1 MAPKNRKAKI
11 TKTVV
16 DRFPSPSNEPT
27 FLRDTTLQGFAV
39 KAYPSGSKTFV
50 IEKRINGKV
59 RRITLGSYGE
69 LTVEQARREAQKM
82 LGRIAQGID
91 PIAEKERK
99 AVLSTTLWQ
108 AFQEFKKA
116 RKHLNAR
123 TLYDYE
129 LVIKSKLGDWKD
141 KPLANI
147 TRKMIS
153 VRHQELGAKG
163 SKNYADLTMRTLRS
177 IVNFAQARYTDDD
190 GYPLIKDN
198 PVTVLTSTRAW
209 HPKKRR
215 QTVIKRHQLPAWFEA
230 VYDLKKPENQESFH
244 IVADF
249 LLVLLFTGLRRQEAA
264 QLLWKNVDLKDQ
276 TLLIP
281 DPKNHE
287 PLTLPLS
294 DFLIDLL
301 TKRKELAVNGYV
313 FPGRDGEGYLIEPKR
328 QIQKV
333 IDQSN
338 VSFTI
343 HDLRRTFITIAES
356 LDISFYAIKRLVNH
370 KMKDDVTAGYI
381 ISDIGRLRD
390 PMQRITDLLLE
401 FSNKDEPKKVIL
413 LEGGRKKTA
422 RRKRAL
428 EVV

>member
-1 MAPKNRKAKI
+1 
-11 TKTVV
+11 
-16 DRFPSPSNEPT
+16 
-27 FLRDTTLQGFAV
+27 L
-39 KAYPSGSKTFV
+39 
-50 IEKRINGKV
+50 
-59 RRITLGSYGE
+59 
-69 LTVEQARREAQKM
+69 
-82 LGRIAQGID
+82 
-91 PIAEKERK
+91 
-99 AVLSTTLWQ
+99 VL
-108 AFQEFKKA
+108 
-116 RKHLNAR
+116 
-123 TLYDYE
+123 
-129 LVIKSKLGDWKD
+129 KSKLGDWKD

-147 TRKMIS
+147 TRKM
-153 VRHQELGAKG
+153 VLERHQKLGEKG
-163 SKNYADLTMRTLRS
+163 SRNYADLTMRALRS

-198 PVTVLTSTRAW
+198 PVMILTTTRAW
-209 HPKKRR
+209 CPKKRR

-264 QLLWKNVDLKDQ
+264 QLLWKNVDLKDR

-301 TKRKELAVNGYV
+301 TERKELAVNGYV
-313 FPGRDGEGYLIEPKR
+313 FPGRDGQGYLIEPKR

-343 HDLRRTFITIAES
+343 HDLRRTFITVADS
-356 LDISFYAIKRLVNH
+356 LEISAYAIKRLVNH

-381 ISDIGRLRD
+381 ISDIERLRG
-390 PMQRITDLLLE
+390 PMQRITDSLLE

-413 LEGGRKKTA
+413 LEVGRKKTA
-422 RRKRAL
+422 KRKRKLA
-428 EVV
+428 VV

>member
-1 MAPKNRKAKI
+1 MASKNRKTKI

-16 DRFPSPSNEPT
+16 DRFPCPSEGQT
-27 FLRDTTLQGFAV
+27 FLRDTHLLGFAV
-39 KAYPSGSKTFV
+39 RANPSGSKTFI

-59 RRITLGSYGE
+59 RRITLGPYGV

-91 PIAEKERK
+91 PIAEKEK
-99 AVLSTTLWQ
+99 KQTLSTTLWQ
-108 AFQEFKKA
+108 VFGEFKKA

-129 LVIKSKLGDWKD
+129 LVVKSKLGDWKD

-147 TRKMIS
+147 TRRMIS
-153 VRHQELGAKG
+153 ERHQALGKKG

-177 IVNFAQARYTDDD
+177 IFNFALARYTDDD

-198 PVTVLTSTRAW
+198 PVTVLTLTRSW
-209 HPKKRR
+209 NPKKRR

-264 QLLWKNVDLKDQ
+264 QLQWKNIDLKDR

-301 TKRKELAVNGYV
+301 TERKELAVNGYV

-343 HDLRRTFITIAES
+343 HDLRRTFITIADS
-356 LDISFYAIKRLVNH
+356 LDISAYAIKRLVNH

-381 ISDIGRLRD
+381 ISDIDRLRG

-401 FSNKDEPKKVIL
+401 FSNKEEPKKVIL
-413 LEGGRKKTA
+413 LEGGGKKTV
-422 RRKRAL
+422 RRRRVL
-428 EVV
+428 EIV

>member
-1 MAPKNRKAKI
+1 MTSKNRKAKI

-16 DRFPSPSNEPT
+16 DRFPSPSKGQT
-27 FLRDTTLQGFAV
+27 FLRDTALQGFALT
-39 KAYPSGSKTFV
+39 ANPSGLKTFI

-59 RRITLGSYGE
+59 RRITLGPYGV
-69 LTVEQARREAQKM
+69 LTAEQARREAQKM

-91 PIAEKERK
+91 PIAEKEKK
-99 AVLSTTLWQ
+99 AILSTTLWQ

-116 RKHLNAR
+116 RRHLKPR

-129 LVIKSKLGDWKD
+129 LVLKSKLSDWKD
-141 KPLANI
+141 KPLTNI
-147 TRKMIS
+147 TRKM
-153 VRHQELGAKG
+153 VLERHQKLGEKG
-163 SKNYADLTMRTLRS
+163 SRNYADLTMRALRS
-177 IVNFAQARYTDDD
+177 IVNFAQARYTDDE

-198 PVTVLTSTRAW
+198 PVMILTATRAW
-209 HPKKRR
+209 CPKKRR

-264 QLLWKNVDLKDQ
+264 QLLWKNVDLKDR

-287 PLTLPLS
+287 PLNLPLS

-301 TKRKELAVNGYV
+301 TERKELAVNGYV

-333 IDQSN
+333 IEQSN
-338 VSFTI
+338 VQFTI
-343 HDLRRTFITIAES
+343 HDLRRTFITIADS
-356 LDISFYAIKRLVNH
+356 LEISAYAIKRLVNH

-381 ISDIGRLRD
+381 ISDIERLRG
-390 PMQRITDLLLE
+390 PMQRITDSLLE
-401 FSNKDEPKKVIL
+401 FSKKNEPKKVIL
-413 LEGGRKKTA
+413 LEVGRKKTTK
-422 RRKRAL
+422 RKRKLA
-428 EVV
+428 VV

>member
-1 MAPKNRKAKI
+1 MASKNRKTKI
-11 TKTVV
+11 TKTQV
-16 DRFPSPSNEPT
+16 DRFPTPSKNPT
-27 FLRDTTLQGFAV
+27 FLRDTSLQGFAV
-39 KAYPSGSKTFV
+39 KAYPTGSKIFV

-59 RRITLGSYGE
+59 RRITLGPYGV

-82 LGRIAQGID
+82 LGKIAEGID
-91 PIAEKERK
+91 PIAEKEK
-99 AVLSTTLWQ
+99 KQILSTTLWQ
-108 AFQEFKKA
+108 AFEEFRKA
-116 RKHLNAR
+116 RKHLKPR

-129 LVIKSKLGDWKD
+129 LVIKSKLKDWKD
-141 KPLANI
+141 KPLASIN
-147 TRKMIS
+147 RKMVS
-153 VRHQELGAKG
+153 VRHQELGEKG
-163 SKNYADLTMRTLRS
+163 SKNYADLTMRALRS
-177 IVNFAQARYTDDD
+177 IINFAQARYTDDE

-198 PVTVLTSTRAW
+198 PVTVLTLTRAW
-209 HPKKRR
+209 NPKKRR
-215 QTVIKRHQLPAWFEA
+215 QTVIKPHQLPAWFEA

-264 QLLWKNVDLKDQ
+264 QLKWKNIDLKDR

-301 TKRKELAVNGYV
+301 SERKELAVNGYV
-313 FPGRDGEGYLIEPKR
+313 FPGRDGKGYLIEPKR

-333 IDQSN
+333 IEQSN
-338 VSFTI
+338 VQFTI
-343 HDLRRTFITIAES
+343 HDLRRTFMTIAES

-381 ISDIGRLRD
+381 ISDIDRLRG
-390 PMQRITDLLLE
+390 PMQRITDSLLE
-401 FSNKDEPKKVIL
+401 FSNKDKPKKEIM
-413 LEGGRKKTA
+413 LEGGRKKTV